1 MCDSCVLLL
10 LEDLQSIE
18 ASLPSVRGQLV
29 TLNASSIA
37 WARLHGLNGT
47 IMAIAVRARFS
58 IAFCPWLLACWPH
71 LISFFPPQNQL
82 REYRRAMTRVRQRAD
97 ELEDENVDL
106 TQDLNALQHKVG
118 YSSIFLC

>member
-18 ASLPSVRGQLV
+18 MSFPSIRGQLV

-47 IMAIAVRARFS
+47 IMATAVRGRFH
-58 IAFCPWLLACWPH
+58 ITFCPWLLACWPD
-71 LISFFPPQNQL
+71 LASFVFFFFP
-82 REYRRAMTRVRQRAD
+82 
-97 ELEDENVDL
+97 LEP
-106 TQDLNALQHKVG
+106 AP
-118 YSSIFLC
+118 